1 MWIKL
6 ITAKT
11 KKKKQKGKKKGGG
24 NLTTEADYLTKW
36 KKTLWTH
43 LLWITLEENI

>member
-11 KKKKQKGKKKGGG
+11 KKKNRKGKKGGG

>member
-11 KKKKQKGKKKGGG
+11 KKKQKGKKKGGG